1 MKVPIGLKKVA
12 AMCVLKHKDK
22 FLLLKRAN
30 EPNKGMYVPV
40 GGKLEPF
47 EDQIT
52 AVIRE
57 THEEAGILL
66 ESAKFCGILIET
78 SPTKYNWISY
88 IYMAEIDDQI
98 PPYCDE
104 GVLEWIAIIDLL
116 TVPTPPTDRWIY
128 KYLLENK
135 PFAFSAIYDEQL
147 NMLELI
153 EEIEGLVRYG
163 KNKKENKEL
172 KSAIESISSVAKL
185 VFGRLVF
192 GL

>member
-12 AMCVLKHKDK
+12 SMCVLKHKDK
-22 FLLLKRAN
+22 FLLLKRAK

-52 AVIRE
+52 AVLRE
-57 THEEAGILL
+57 TQEESGILL
-66 ESAKFCGILIET
+66 DAAKFCGTLIET

-88 IYMAEIDDQI
+88 IYLAEIEDQA

-104 GVLEWIAIIDLL
+104 GILEWIAIKDLL
-116 TVPTPPTDRWIY
+116 KVPTPPTDWWIY
-128 KYLLENK
+128 KYILENK

-147 NMLELI
+147 IMLQLK
-153 EEIEGLVRYG
+153 EE
-163 KNKKENKEL
+163 
-172 KSAIESISSVAKL
+172 IESISIK
-185 VFGRLVF
+185 
-192 GL
+192 